1 MYPVVFRIG
10 DMPITSFGI
19 MMFLS
24 FVVGAWVLGKQ
35 LERYGMD
42 SRLAWDLLAGIA
54 IGGILGARLYYNAL
68 HFDAF
73 LANPIGEL
81 LQRGGLV
88 WYGGFIGG
96 VAGYYYQVRKRKLP
110 LAMMFDATAPALAV
124 AYAIGRMGC
133 FLVGDDYGL
142 PTDHWIGIA
151 FPQGSPPTSAGYLRS
166 VGADVPQDVPDTAIL
181 AVHPTQL
188 YEVTAGLLMFAFLW
202 RLGARPHR
210 IGQPFAIFMC
220 LYAVERFLIEFVRAK
235 GDRLVLGLS
244 TSQIASF
251 VLLAAGLLILLRY
264 KGPLVD
270 PSRGIHQAKARQP
283 AA

>member
-10 DMPITSFGI
+10 DIAITSFGI

-35 LERYGMD
+35 LERYGME
-42 SRLAWDLLAGIA
+42 SHLAWDLLAGIA
-54 IGGILGARLYYNAL
+54 IGGVVGARLYYNAL

-81 LQRGGLV
+81 FQRAGLV

-96 VAGYYYQVRKRKLP
+96 VVGYYYQIRKRKLP
-110 LAMMFDATAPALAV
+110 LALMFDATAPALAV

-151 FPQGSPPTSAGYLRS
+151 FPQGTPPTTAGYLRS
-166 VGADVPQDVPDTAIL
+166 VGADIPPGTPDSAIL

-188 YEVTAGLLMFAFLW
+188 YEVAAGLLMFAFLW
-202 RLGARPHR
+202 RFGGKPHR
-210 IGQPFAIFMC
+210 LGQPFALFMSF
-220 LYAVERFLIEFVRAK
+220 YAVERFFIEFVRAK
-235 GDRLVLGLS
+235 SDRLLLGLS
-244 TSQIASF
+244 TSQFASIFLLTIA
-251 VLLAAGLLILLRY
+251 LIILARY
-264 KGPLVD
+264 KGPKVD
-270 PSRGIHQAKARQP
+270 PSRGLKPARQP
-283 AA
+283 AR